1 MSSAVK
7 TLENQAK
14 HLTKAEIEARAAA
27 EAGVTP
33 DREADLKNPIR
44 GVTGTAATYWRTIVQ
59 RLKDVD
65 LLDDLD
71 KETLGIYCQMLARR
85 DRLNRVCERLAGKLA
100 KLDTKQDDNLE
111 DLEELYTDKLD
122 SLCAKLATLER
133 NIASYADRLGFSPQS
148 RTRLAQ
154 KRAAAAADNQEDDL
168 FGT

>member
-14 HLTKAEIEARAAA
+14 HLTKAEIAAREAA

-33 DREADLKNPIR
+33 DREADLSKPIR
-44 GVTGTAATYWRTIVQ
+44 GITGTAATYWRAIVA
-59 RLKDVD
+59 RLEGVD

-85 DRLNRVCERLAGKLA
+85 DLLNKVCERIAGKLA
-100 KLDTKQDDNLE
+100 ELDKKQDDNLE

-122 SLCAKLATLER
+122 SLCAKLSTLEK

>member
-7 TLENQAK
+7 TLENQTK
-14 HLTKAEIEARAAA
+14 HLTKAEIEARKDA
-27 EAGVTP
+27 EASVTP
-33 DREADLKNPIR
+33 EREVDLSKPIR
-44 GVTGTAATYWRTIVQ
+44 GITGTAATYWRAIVA
-59 RLKDVD
+59 RLEGVD

-85 DRLNRVCERLAGKLA
+85 DRLNKVCERLAGKLA
-100 KLDTKQDDNLE
+100 ELDKKQE
-111 DLEELYTDKLD
+111 DHLVQIEDLYTDKLD

-154 KRAAAAADNQEDDL
+154 KRAAAAADSQENDL
-168 FGT
+168 FGL